1 MGASFLA
8 YYKYIIDGFTLFSV
22 AFIFFMNMFRSMYV
36 ISMIFIFLSYAVS
49 YTSFF
54 TFCVLTMIAV
64 CLRTGYD
71 EPDDSFYNYY
81 NTKNERASRHFR
93 NCKEGQTVLS
103 YYYETGD
110 GQVIFSYYRRENG
123 NMKKHVGVEKK
134 EDFHTR
140 TWDYGK
146 I

>member
-8 YYKYIIDGFTLFSV
+8 YYKYVIDGFTLFSV
-22 AFIFFMNMFRSMYV
+22 AFIMFMNMFRSMNL
-36 ISMIFIFLSYAVS
+36 SLIFIFLSYAVS

-54 TFCVLTMIAV
+54 TFCVLNIITV
-64 CLRTGYD
+64 CFNKGYE
-71 EPDDSFYNYY
+71 EPDESFYNYY
-81 NTKNERASRHFR
+81 NSQNERASRHFR

-103 YYYETGD
+103 YHYETED
-110 GQVIFSYYRRENG
+110 GQVIFAYYRRENG
-123 NMKKHVGVEKK
+123 NMKKRIGTERK
-134 EDFHTR
+134 EDFSAH